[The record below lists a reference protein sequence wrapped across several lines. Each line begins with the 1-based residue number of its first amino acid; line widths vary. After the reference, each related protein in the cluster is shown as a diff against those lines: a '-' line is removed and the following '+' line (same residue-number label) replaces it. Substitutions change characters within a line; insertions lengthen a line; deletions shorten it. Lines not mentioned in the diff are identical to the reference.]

1 MWGRL
6 KRLLTGRTRAQ
17 DSGREADV
25 QHDPAQPN
33 QAESF
38 VGRVSGDDHGYTD
51 ETGAERRAERKEG
64 DGAPTG
70 LE

>member
-25 QHDPAQPN
+25 PHDPAQPDR
-33 QAESF
+33 STSH
-38 VGRVSGDDHGYTD
+38 VGRASGDDRSYAG
-51 ETGAERRAERKEG
+51 ETGAERRAEGSR
-64 DGAPTG
+64 
-70 LE
+70 